1 MALLHT
7 MCLNAPNKSEKLG
20 NKKSES
26 KDKRK
31 KNCHI
36 NTAVAIPFTL
46 VHNHLIARLFF
57 ATALATDIYVY
68 IYICKSCVCPV
79 LNVCAPHFFVHFCR
93 KTEKYK
99 I

>member
-68 IYICKSCVCPV
+68 IYLQVMCVPCTECV
-79 LNVCAPHFFVHFCR
+79 RSTLFRTFLQKNR
-93 KTEKYK
+93 K